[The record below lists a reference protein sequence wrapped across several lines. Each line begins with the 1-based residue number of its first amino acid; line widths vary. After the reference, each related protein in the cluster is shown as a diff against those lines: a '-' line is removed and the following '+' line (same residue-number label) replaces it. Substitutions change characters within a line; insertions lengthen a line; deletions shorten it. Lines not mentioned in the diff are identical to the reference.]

1 MHFLANENFP
11 APGIALLRSAGYDLT
26 SIRETAPGVSDH
38 VVIAMARTESRV
50 ILTFDKDY
58 GEIIFKEGIENP
70 PAVVFFRHRGK
81 DPLAAATLLLDL
93 LAQGTAILGR
103 FTVIEE
109 GGLRQRTY

>member
-81 DPLAAATLLLDL
+81 EPLAAATLLLDL
-93 LAQGTAILGR
+93 LAQGTVVLGR

-109 GGLRQRTY
+109 GGLR